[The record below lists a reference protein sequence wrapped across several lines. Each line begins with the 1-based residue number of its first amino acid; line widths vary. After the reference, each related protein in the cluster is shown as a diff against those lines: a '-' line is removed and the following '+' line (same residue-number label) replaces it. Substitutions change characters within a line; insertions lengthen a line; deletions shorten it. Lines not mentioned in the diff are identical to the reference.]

1 MARRPILGPKVAM
14 YAGGIMP
21 IILKKRMVK
30 NESHQPRKN
39 KLGPRVPGVI
49 RDIPGKCLPSE
60 KVDTVKFALIQTE
73 KLS

>member
-21 IILKKRMVK
+21 IILKNRMVK

-49 RDIPGKCLPSE
+49 SVMPVKFLPRE
-60 KVDTVKFALIQTE
+60 NVDTVKFALIQTE